1 MWAVA
6 RSRDRNT
13 DCQSMQRTEKK
24 KQQKKEEKKQ
34 VKAKVVVGRVERAKG
49 KSKVQEKWAGSCNQC
64 PTIVDFLN

>member
-1 MWAVA
+1 MSKHAK
-6 RSRDRNT
+6 DR
-13 DCQSMQRTEKK
+13 KK
-24 KQQKKEEKKQ
+24 KQQKKGRKKKQ